1 MRIGV
6 SKKKYASSQQ
16 QLRDGNKLS
25 IFNLIRK
32 APASRITLAKLAK
45 LSPTTVSTLVEDLIS
60 TGWVIESET
69 VNSTARGRRPIMLS
83 VNASRGYIATVEL
96 LSRGYICT
104 IYDIC
109 LNRVSGLRVR
119 NSPCGSVNISATIC
133 ELLRAKRIPLYRLL
147 GIHVMFP
154 GMINANTNELRFSA
168 VISKE
173 DMPESSFI
181 QELEKRFPET
191 QVLLSTNGSII
202 AFAEFI
208 STEQRSSLPLL
219 SINIDEGIIGGVVMC
234 DRQSETRVCFP
245 IEIGHIIIDL
255 QGTVCKCGNHG
266 CLEALCSTV
275 QLFRMVNERTDM
287 DLTYS
292 ESFGADCNLR
302 AMEQIA
308 QRLAQYDSALTTVLS
323 DYVYNLC
330 CGLVSVVN
338 LIGVQSIRIGG
349 DISVLGSTFLNMVR
363 TTLHEQFY
371 PLNST
376 DSIEIELINSDYEH
390 VRCAMVI
397 MSMDELFKR

>member
-1 MRIGV
+1 MRIGA
-6 SKKKYASSQQ
+6 SKKKYSSSQQ

-32 APASRITLAKLAK
+32 APASRISLAKLSK
-45 LSPTTVSTLVEDLIS
+45 LSPTTVSTLVEDLIAN
-60 TGWVIESET
+60 GWVVESET
-69 VNSTARGRRPIMLS
+69 AGSTSRGRKPIILS

-109 LNRVSGLRVR
+109 LNKVTGLRVR
-119 NSPCGSVNISATIC
+119 NSSCSSVNVSATIC
-133 ELLRAKRIPLYRLL
+133 DLLRSKRIPLYRLL

-154 GMINANTNELRFSA
+154 GMVNTGTNELRFSA
-168 VISKE
+168 VISAE

-181 QELEKRFPET
+181 RNLEKRFPGT

-202 AFAEFI
+202 AFTEFI

-219 SINIDEGIIGGVVMC
+219 SISIDEGIIGGVVMC
-234 DRQSETRVCFP
+234 DKQSDTRVCFP
-245 IEIGHIIIDL
+245 VEIGHVIIDL
-255 QGTVCKCGNHG
+255 QGNICKCGNRG
-266 CLEALCSTV
+266 CLEAICSTV

-287 DLTYS
+287 NLSYS
-292 ESFGADCNLR
+292 DSFGADCNLE
-302 AMEQIA
+302 AMELIA
-308 QRLAQYDSALTTVLS
+308 RRLIQYDSALTAVLS
-323 DYVYNLC
+323 DYIYKLC
-330 CGLVSVVN
+330 CGIVSVVN

-349 DISVLGSTFLNMVR
+349 DIAVLGSTFLNMVR
-363 TTLHEQFY
+363 TMLHERFY

-390 VRCAMVI
+390 VRRAMVI